1 MYIFETIFNLLY
13 DFMKKFSIIP
23 MAIVACMSIF
33 SCNKPNPETPDE
45 ESPKIEVQN
54 SSISAVAQGGDYE
67 ISYSIINAVDWVT
80 LSASSEA
87 DWITSI
93 ESSTYGKVTF
103 TVLPNTTTDQRT
115 AVIQLKYGT
124 VSAKVNVTQEGK
136 EPSEYD
142 VEMEMPL
149 FYGIYY
155 GEYYKEGVGNYWF
168 YLMDQEMVS
177 DVMSP
182 NGNYYRIDLY
192 GAVAEDPANAFVPDG
207 TYTLDLESTCE
218 EWTFTE
224 EYSYLIV
231 TDEAGQG
238 LGYRCTEGVLTVKN
252 EGENCSFELIATI
265 DGKKH
270 RITYNGPAPFTDD
283 SGTDEPD
290 VDYPQITEDIT
301 LNVVNADAYWE
312 SATDGVACLDIRFMD
327 MEKDSDSNP
336 VYPGVAVDL
345 DLYCILEEDG
355 SIRAGEYV
363 ITEDA
368 GAAGTLAP
376 GKISSIIGIMIPSG
390 TNVQQFDE
398 DGNRSFGP
406 VTAGT
411 FTISGDVN
419 EAVVE
424 MNFTMEGNHTL
435 KASYRGPLPVKNI
448 P

>member
-1 MYIFETIFNLLY
+1 
-13 DFMKKFSIIP
+13 MKKTTILSLATI
-23 MAIVACMSIF
+23 AAMSLF
-33 SCNKPNPETPDE
+33 SCKKSPEPVTPDDGN
-45 ESPKIEVQN
+45 PKIEVQN
-54 SSISAVAQGGDYE
+54 KTVSATAEGGDYE
-67 ISYSIINAVDWVT
+67 IAYSITNAVDWVK

-87 DWITSI
+87 EWITSI
-93 ESSTYGKVTF
+93 GYPSDGKVTF
-103 TVLPNTTTDQRT
+103 TVLPNGTQDERT
-115 AVIQLKYGT
+115 AVIRLEYGAVT
-124 VSAKVNVTQEGK
+124 ENVNVVQAGK

-155 GEYYKEGVGNYWF
+155 GDYFAPGVGNYWF
-168 YLMDQEMVS
+168 YLMDQEMVN

-192 GAVAEDPANAFVPDG
+192 GALAENPAAAYVPDG
-207 TYTLDLESTCE
+207 TYTLDLESTCAE
-218 EWTFTE
+218 GTFTE

-231 TDEAGQG
+231 TDEEGQG
-238 LGYRCTEGVLTVKN
+238 LGYRCTDGVLTVKN

-283 SGTDEPD
+283 SEGDDPD
-290 VDYPQITEDIT
+290 VDYPQITEDIN

-312 SATDGVACLDIRFMD
+312 SASGDVACLDIRFMD
-327 MEKDSDSNP
+327 MEKDSDGNP

-345 DLYCILEEDG
+345 DLYCILEDDG

-368 GAAGTLAP
+368 GSAGTLAP

-398 DGNRSFGP
+398 NGNRSFGP

-411 FTISGDVN
+411 FTISGDAS
-419 EAVVE
+419 EAVIE
-424 MNFTMEGNHTL
+424 IDFTMEGNHTL